1 MKHIAVAGNIGAG
14 KTTLATRLA
23 QHYGWQASFESVDDN
38 PYLADFYG
46 DMNRWSFNLQ
56 IYFLSTRFNQLLDIA
71 KNDIPTILDRTIYED
86 ATIFA
91 RNLHDSGLMTD
102 RDYKNYVE
110 VFWLMTKFVPAP
122 DVLLY
127 LKADVPGLKARIKQR
142 GRDYE
147 KNIPD
152 EYLQKLNTYY
162 DDWIGQYS
170 FGHVITIDIS
180 QTDLIESADDW
191 AELLSRIDA
200 LKSA

>member
-23 QHYGWQASFESVDDN
+23 EHYGWQASFESVDDN

-71 KNDIPTILDRTIYED
+71 KNDVPTILDRTIYED

-122 DVLLY
+122 DILIY
-127 LKADVPGLKARIKQR
+127 LKADLPGLKARIRQR
-142 GRDYE
+142 GREYE
-147 KNIPD
+147 QNIPE
-152 EYLQKLNTYY
+152 EYLAKLNTYY
-162 DDWIGQYS
+162 DDWMQSYN
-170 FGHVITIDIS
+170 FGAVLTVDIS
-180 QTDLIESADDW
+180 QTDLIESKEDW
-191 AELLSRIDA
+191 HSLIQQIDA
-200 LKSA
+200 LRAA

>member
-23 QHYGWQASFESVDDN
+23 EHYGWQASFESVDDN
-38 PYLADFYG
+38 PYLADFYS

-71 KNDIPTILDRTIYED
+71 KNDVPTILDRTIYED

-122 DVLLY
+122 DLLIY
-127 LKADVPGLKARIKQR
+127 LKADLPGLRARIRQR
-142 GRDYE
+142 GREYE
-147 KNIPD
+147 QNIPE
-152 EYLQKLNTYY
+152 EYLGKLNTYY
-162 DDWIGQYS
+162 DDWMQSYN
-170 FGHVITIDIS
+170 FGKVITVDIS
-180 QTDLIESADDW
+180 QTDLIENHDDW
-191 AELLSRIDA
+191 QSLLHQIDA
-200 LKSA
+200 MKMA